1 MKPKTWDDQ
10 TELAKERNR
19 IAADRTLLT
28 WIRTSVSF
36 IGLGF
41 GLGQILDA
49 LTVGIQGQ
57 PTPTSFIKLL
67 TFLSIGMG
75 TLILIAAALEYQAE
89 LRQLQKAGYLYR
101 SRPSLSLVVGVSVAI
116 ASTVALIM
124 FWQTP
129 LSP

>member
-1 MKPKTWDDQ
+1 MEPKIWDDQ

-41 GLGQILDA
+41 GLGQILIFLQGEA
-49 LTVGIQGQ
+49 PNQQEISSFMNFLTLLCVGFGV
-57 PTPTSFIKLL
+57 LML
-67 TFLSIGMG
+67 V
-75 TLILIAAALEYQAE
+75 AAALEYQIE
-89 LRQLQKAGYLYR
+89 LRQLQKTIYLYR
-101 SRPSLSLVVGVSVAI
+101 SRPSLGLAVGVSVAI
-116 ASTVALIM
+116 ASTVAFAA
-124 FWQTP
+124 FWQIS